1 LSLGDL
7 IKIPLFH
14 GGQMEIVKLQSQSGI
29 VVWIDKSQV
38 TSISRT
44 PVPFTD
50 NSGLEFNWVISLG
63 SNDINVFTNLDY
75 TEAELSEALGIA
87 L

>member
-1 LSLGDL
+1 
-7 IKIPLFH
+7 
-14 GGQMEIVKLQSQSGI
+14 MEIVKLQSQNNI
-29 VVWIDKSQV
+29 VVWLDKSQI

-50 NSGLEFNWVISLG
+50 NSGLEFNWVISIG
-63 SNDINVFTNLDY
+63 SNDISVFTNLDY
-75 TEAELSEALGIA
+75 SEAELSAALGIT

>member
-1 LSLGDL
+1 
-7 IKIPLFH
+7 
-14 GGQMEIVKLQSQSGI
+14 MEIVKLQSENGI
-29 VVWIDKSQV
+29 VVWIDTSQI

-50 NSGLEFNWVISLG
+50 DSGIQFNWVISLG
-63 SNDINVFTNLDY
+63 TNEINVFTNIDY
-75 TEAELSEALGIA
+75 TEAELSQALGIT

>member
-1 LSLGDL
+1 
-7 IKIPLFH
+7 
-14 GGQMEIVKLQSQSGI
+14 MEMIRLQSQSGI
-29 VVWIDKSQV
+29 VVWIDKSQI

-44 PVPFTD
+44 PVQH
-50 NSGLEFNWVISLG
+50 SMISEHEFNWVISIG

-75 TEAELSEALGIA
+75 SETELSEILGIA

>member
-1 LSLGDL
+1 
-7 IKIPLFH
+7 
-14 GGQMEIVKLQSQSGI
+14 MEIVKLQSQSGI

-75 TEAELSEALGIA
+75 TEAELSEALSIA

>member
-1 LSLGDL
+1 
-7 IKIPLFH
+7 
-14 GGQMEIVKLQSQSGI
+14 MEIVKLQSQNNI
-29 VVWIDKSQV
+29 VVWLDKSQI

-50 NSGLEFNWVISLG
+50 NSGLEFNWVISIG
-63 SNDINVFTNLDY
+63 SNDISVFTNLDY
-75 TEAELSEALGIA
+75 SEAELSAALGIA

>member
-1 LSLGDL
+1 
-7 IKIPLFH
+7 
-14 GGQMEIVKLQSQSGI
+14 MEIVKLQSQSGI
-29 VVWIDKSQV
+29 VVWLDKSQI

-63 SNDINVFTNLDY
+63 TNDISVFTNLDY
-75 TEAELSEALGIA
+75 SEAELSTALGIT

>member
-1 LSLGDL
+1 
-7 IKIPLFH
+7 
-14 GGQMEIVKLQSQSGI
+14 
-29 VVWIDKSQV
+29 VWIDKSQV